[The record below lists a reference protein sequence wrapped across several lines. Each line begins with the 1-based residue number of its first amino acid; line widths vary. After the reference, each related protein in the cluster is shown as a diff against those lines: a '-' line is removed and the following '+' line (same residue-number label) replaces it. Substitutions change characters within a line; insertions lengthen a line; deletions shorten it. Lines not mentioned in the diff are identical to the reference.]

1 MKVSKPL
8 SASEHPLK
16 LSPITVSSNNSN
28 HSSNHSDRDRDRDR
42 ERATDDE
49 DQSPPMSPLR
59 LPQLSSSSS
68 SIYSWSSSQ
77 GSGHISS
84 GDDDSQPLCNSKE
97 DRSNYNT
104 KFAKY
109 HLETYKKNDRIRWNF
124 DFDHNRP
131 LGDSNHNHHQTVA
144 RYQWKPDI

>member
-8 SASEHPLK
+8 SASDHPLSK
-16 LSPITVSSNNSN
+16 PSPISVSS
-28 HSSNHSDRDRDRDR
+28 SSSTCER
-42 ERATDDE
+42 ERSNTDTDE

-77 GSGHISS
+77 GSGKMSD
-84 GDDDSQPLCNSKE
+84 DDDSQPLCNSKE
-97 DRSNYNT
+97 DRSSYNT

-109 HLETYKKNDRIRWNF
+109 HLESYKKNDRIRWNF

-131 LGDSNHNHHQTVA
+131 LDDSHHHHHQTVA
-144 RYQWKPDI
+144 RYQWKPDL

>member
-8 SASEHPLK
+8 TAPDRPLK
-16 LSPITVSSNNSN
+16 PSPISVSSANSN
-28 HSSNHSDRDRDRDR
+28 HSSNHCDRDRDRDR

-77 GSGHISS
+77 GSGHIS
-84 GDDDSQPLCNSKE
+84 DDDSQPLCNSKE
-97 DRSNYNT
+97 DRSSYNT

-109 HLETYKKNDRIRWNF
+109 HLETYRKNDRIRWNF

-131 LGDSNHNHHQTVA
+131 LDDSHHHHHQTVP
-144 RYQWKPDI
+144 RYQWKTDI